1 MAAGKGL
8 LNRDITMTI
17 GGQTLVGVV
26 TKDFS
31 LANAPIDVT
40 DDQSSGFRELLAKGG
55 LKSLDLSVSGPV
67 KDYALL
73 DTLFES
79 TQMVNC
85 VVDLGDD
92 GGTTESN
99 LTFDALISELT
110 FGGDANERTEFSAT
124 LLSSGAITYTA
135 GT

>member
-8 LNRDITMTI
+8 LGRDIAITI
-17 GGQTLVGVV
+17 GGQTVIGIV

-31 LANAPIDVT
+31 MANSAIDVT
-40 DDQSSGFRELLAKGG
+40 DDQSSGYRELLAKGG
-55 LKSLDLSVSGPV
+55 LKSLDLSVSGTV

-73 DTLFES
+73 DPLFEA

-85 VVDLGDD
+85 VCDLGDD
-92 GGTTESN
+92 GGSTESN
-99 LTFDALISELT
+99 LTFDALITELT
-110 FGGDANERTEFSAT
+110 FGGDANEKVEFSAT

>member
-8 LNRDITMTI
+8 LGRDITMTV
-17 GGQTLVGVV
+17 GGQTIVGII

-31 LANAPIDVT
+31 LSNTAIDVT
-40 DDQSSGFRELLAKGG
+40 DDQSSGYRELLAKGG

-73 DTLFES
+73 DTLFET
-79 TQMVNC
+79 TQMVAC
-85 VVDLGDD
+85 AVSLGDS
-92 GGTTESN
+92 GGSTQST
-99 LTFDALISELT
+99 LAFDALLSELT
-110 FGGDANERTEFSAT
+110 FGGDANERVEFSGT
-124 LLSSGAITYTA
+124 LLSSGTVTYTA

>member
-8 LNRDITMTI
+8 LGRDITMTV
-17 GGQTLVGVV
+17 GGQTIIGII

-31 LANAPIDVT
+31 ISNTAIDVS
-40 DDQSSGFRELLAKGG
+40 DDQSSGYRELLAKGG
-55 LKSLDLSVSGPV
+55 MKSLDLSVSGPV

-73 DTLFES
+73 DTLFET
-79 TQMVNC
+79 TQMVAC

-99 LTFDALISELT
+99 LTFDALISEMT
-110 FGGDANERTEFSAT
+110 FGGDQGERVEFSAT
-124 LLSSGAITYTA
+124 LLSSGTITYTA

>member
-1 MAAGKGL
+1 MPAGRGL
-8 LNRDITMTI
+8 LNRDITITI
-17 GGQTLVGVV
+17 GGQTIPGII
-26 TKDFS
+26 TRDFS
-31 LANAPIDVT
+31 LSNTAIDVT
-40 DDQSSGFRELLAKGG
+40 DDQSSGYRELLAKGG
-55 LKSLDLSVSGPV
+55 LKSLDLGVSGPV

-110 FGGDANERTEFSAT
+110 FGGDANERSEFSAT

>member
-1 MAAGKGL
+1 MSAGKGL
-8 LNRDITMTI
+8 LGRDITMTI

-31 LANAPIDVT
+31 LSNTAIEVT

-73 DTLFES
+73 DTIFET
-79 TQMVNC
+79 TQMVAC
-85 VVDLGDD
+85 VVDLGD
-92 GGTTESN
+92 GTTTESE
-99 LTFDALISELT
+99 LTFDALLSELS
-110 FGGDANERTEFSAT
+110 FSGDANERVEFNAT
-124 LLSSGAITYTA
+124 LLSSGSIGFTA